1 MLIETSDAGFLDFIV
16 LAFDAYC
23 TRKPPNLNW
32 QIPLEKGIDVV
43 SLIARTL
50 LLILLIIMY
59 LVNHIH
65 LAIRKTFISE
75 FKRIQVDPL

>member
-16 LAFDAYC
+16 FAIDAYC

-43 SLIARTL
+43 SMIARIL
-50 LLILLIIMY
+50 LLILLIVI
-59 LVNHIH
+59 LGQPH
-65 LAIRKTFISE
+65 TFSY
-75 FKRIQVDPL
+75 P